1 MILFPVIGGKIV
13 CFSVEVEA
21 AQFKT
26 VGNAADER
34 AKVIAAVFVSLNCI
48 IAKSN
53 INGCMIFVVNDN
65 GLDCGAIINKVYI
78 IPVCVRQSVQCD
90 MLVIFC
96 FTKWFRS

>member
-1 MILFPVIGGKIV
+1 M
-13 CFSVEVEA
+13 FSVEVEA

-53 INGCMIFVVNDN
+53 INGCMI
-65 GLDCGAIINKVYI
+65 L
-78 IPVCVRQSVQCD
+78 S
-90 MLVIFC
+90 
-96 FTKWFRS
+96 